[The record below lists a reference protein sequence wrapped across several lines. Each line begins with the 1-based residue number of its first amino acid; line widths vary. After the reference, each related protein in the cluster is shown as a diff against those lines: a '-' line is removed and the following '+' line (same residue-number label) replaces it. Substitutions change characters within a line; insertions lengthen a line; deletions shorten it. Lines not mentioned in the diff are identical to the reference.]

1 MRALRVLVVL
11 AGACAALAAPAAAQQ
26 PNAALAAVRS
36 AVEQVPSDAAHV
48 RFGARDSLRT
58 PLEGLKV
65 IQTNGRYVGVYHAQ
79 ARDRYELY
87 VGTST
92 DLLHWTK
99 TATLDT
105 DSSQGT
111 LAALPD
117 GGYVVAYEWSKPLD
131 AVVAAGNQL
140 LAPLTHLIPAAAP
153 SVVAKADRI
162 RIRFRYYATL
172 DRLLAGQISREF
184 TAPRALSATAQG
196 TPSIASV
203 ALTPD
208 LSNSRIEVGLHYRA
222 DTDGN
227 GYPDDDRQGTAVLTN
242 FSSWRSRVAER
253 LNTAFQSAT
262 RLHRGYSKA
271 PRGSFGDRDEIT
283 FDGAAL
289 QLYEVQYRRNDFASW
304 RLFLRDRRTGLL
316 SAVRVATPGGSTSF
330 GNPTVSEV
338 VAPSGRRA
346 LMVTMFVFSEGA
358 ASGEAG
364 SLIFYREF

>member
-1 MRALRVLVVL
+1 MRAVGVLVAL
-11 AGACAALAAPAAAQQ
+11 AAACGALAAPAAAEQ
-26 PNAALAAVRS
+26 PADPAAVVRS

-48 RFGARDSLRT
+48 RFDARDSAGT
-58 PLEGLKV
+58 PLDGLKV
-65 IQTNGRYVGVYHAQ
+65 IQTTSGRNVGVYHAPVGG
-79 ARDRYELY
+79 RFELY

-105 DSSQGT
+105 DASQGT

-117 GGYVVAYEWSKPLD
+117 GGYVVAYEWTKPDL
-131 AVVAAGNQL
+131 ATSVRNHLSL
-140 LAPLTHLIPAAAP
+140 LAPPSPAAA
-153 SVVAKADRI
+153 AKADRI

-172 DRLLAGQISREF
+172 ERLLSGQISREF
-184 TAPRALSATAQG
+184 TAPRGLSMSAVG
-196 TPSIASV
+196 TPSIMSV
-203 ALTPD
+203 AETPD
-208 LSNSRIEVGLHYRA
+208 LATSRIEVGLHYRA

-242 FSSWRSRVAER
+242 FSSWRPRVAER
-253 LNTAFQSAT
+253 LNTAFASAT
-262 RLHRGYSKA
+262 RLHRPYSKA

-283 FDGAAL
+283 FDGVPL
-289 QLYEVQYRRNDFASW
+289 QLYEAQYRRNDFASW
-304 RLFLRDRRTGLL
+304 RLFLRDRRSGAL

-330 GNPTVSEV
+330 GNPTVTEL
-338 VAPSGRRA
+338 VAPSGKRA

-364 SLIFYREF
+364 SLIFYRELS

>member
-1 MRALRVLVVL
+1 MRALRVAVV
-11 AGACAALAAPAAAQQ
+11 AAAACCALAAPAAAK
-26 PNAALAAVRS
+26 PPSDPVAVVRS
-36 AVEQVPSDAAHV
+36 AVEQVPSDAGHV
-48 RFGARDSLRT
+48 RFGARDDDGT

-65 IQTNGRYVGVYHAQ
+65 IQTNGRNVGVYHAQ
-79 ARDRYELY
+79 SGGRFVLY
-87 VGTST
+87 VGTSA

-105 DSSQGT
+105 DASQGT

-117 GGYVVAYEWSKPLD
+117 GGYVVAYEWAKPL
-131 AVVAAGNQL
+131 ASLPG
-140 LAPLTHLIPAAAP
+140 PLNALTSARE
-153 SVVAKADRI
+153 DRI

-184 TAPRALSATAQG
+184 TAPPALGASAQG
-196 TPSIASV
+196 TPSIQSV

-208 LSNSRIEVGLHYRA
+208 LSNSRIVVGLHYRA
-222 DTDGN
+222 DTDDN

-242 FSSWRSRVAER
+242 FSSWRPRIAER
-253 LNTAFQSAT
+253 LNAAFESAT

-283 FDGAAL
+283 FDGVPM
-289 QLYEVQYRRNDFASW
+289 QLYEVQYRRNDFGSW
-304 RLFLRDRRTGLL
+304 RLFLRDRRSGAL
-316 SAVRVATPGGSTSF
+316 SAVRVVTPGGSASF
-330 GNPTVSEV
+330 GNPTVTEL

-358 ASGEAG
+358 AGGESG
-364 SLIFYREF
+364 SLIFYRELA

>member
-1 MRALRVLVVL
+1 MRALRVVVAL
-11 AGACAALAAPAAAQQ
+11 AAACGALAAPAAAQE
-26 PNAALAAVRS
+26 PTDPVAVVRS
-36 AVEQVPSDAAHV
+36 AVEQVPSDPAHV
-48 RFGARDSLRT
+48 RFGARDTAGT

-65 IQTNGRYVGVYHAQ
+65 IQTKGRNVGVYHAQ
-79 ARDRYELY
+79 TGDHYELY
-87 VGTST
+87 VATST

-105 DSSQGT
+105 GASQGT

-117 GGYVVAYEWSKPLD
+117 GGYVVAYEWTMPP
-131 AVVAAGNQL
+131 L
-140 LAPLTHLIPAAAP
+140 LAPLSTITGATKTAA
-153 SVVAKADRI
+153 ADRI

-172 DRLLAGQISREF
+172 ERLLGGQISREF
-184 TAPRALSATAQG
+184 TAPRGLSRSAQG
-196 TPSIASV
+196 TPSIMGV
-203 ALTPD
+203 AETPD

-242 FSSWRSRVAER
+242 FSSWRSHVATR
-253 LNTAFQSAT
+253 LNASFESASH
-262 RLHRGYSKA
+262 LHRGYSKA

-283 FDGAAL
+283 FDGVPL

-304 RLFLRDRRTGLL
+304 RLFLRDRRTGTLT
-316 SAVRVATPGGSTSF
+316 AVRVATPGGSTSF
-330 GNPTVSEV
+330 GNPTVTEL

-358 ASGEAG
+358 ASGESG
-364 SLIFYREF
+364 SLIFYRELA

>member
-1 MRALRVLVVL
+1 MRPLRAVVAL
-11 AGACAALAAPAAAQQ
+11 AAACGALAAPAAAQQ
-26 PNAALAAVRS
+26 RSDPVAALRS
-36 AVEQVPSDAAHV
+36 AVEQVPADAAHV
-48 RFGARDSLRT
+48 RFGARDSAGT

-65 IQTNGRYVGVYHAQ
+65 IQTKGRNVGVYHAQ
-79 ARDRYELY
+79 SGDRYELY

-99 TATLDT
+99 TARLDS
-105 DSSQGT
+105 DASQGT

-117 GGYVVAYEWSKPLD
+117 GGYVVAYEWAKPSDL
-131 AVVAAGNQL
+131 VAAVGNQHLSL
-140 LAPLTHLIPAAAP
+140 LAPLKGVTAAT
-153 SVVAKADRI
+153 VDRI

-184 TAPRALSATAQG
+184 TAPRTLSASAQG

-208 LSNSRIEVGLHYRA
+208 LSSSRIEVGLHYRA

-227 GYPDDDRQGTAVLTN
+227 GYPDDDRQGTAVLTD
-242 FSSWRSRVAER
+242 FSSWRSRTADA
-253 LNTAFQSAT
+253 LNTAFESAK
-262 RLHRGYSKA
+262 RLHRGYTKA

-289 QLYEVQYRRNDFASW
+289 QLYEVQYRRNDFGSW
-304 RLFLRDRRTGLL
+304 RLFLRDRRSGVL

-330 GNPTVSEV
+330 GNPTVTEL

-358 ASGEAG
+358 AGGEAG
-364 SLIFYREF
+364 SLLFYREL

>member
-1 MRALRVLVVL
+1 MRSLRVVVAL
-11 AGACAALAAPAAAQQ
+11 AAACAALAAPAAAQQ
-26 PNAALAAVRS
+26 LADPVAVVRS
-36 AVEQVPSDAAHV
+36 AIEQVPSDAAHA
-48 RFGARDSLRT
+48 RFGARDNEGT

-65 IQTNGRYVGVYHAQ
+65 IQTKGRNVGVYHAQ
-79 ARDRYELY
+79 DGDQYKLY
-87 VGTST
+87 IGTST

-105 DSSQGT
+105 DASQGT

-117 GGYVVAYEWSKPLD
+117 GGYVVAYEWAKPLGLAS
-131 AVVAAGNQL
+131 AVGNQHLAL
-140 LAPLTHLIPAAAP
+140 LAPLSGVAA
-153 SVVAKADRI
+153 AKADRI

-172 DRLLAGQISREF
+172 ERLLAGQISREF
-184 TAPRALSATAQG
+184 TAPRAPGTSAQG
-196 TPSIASV
+196 TPSITSV

-253 LNTAFQSAT
+253 LNTAIQSTT
-262 RLHRGYSKA
+262 RLHGGYSKA

-283 FDGAAL
+283 FDGAPL

-304 RLFLRDRRTGLL
+304 RLFLRDRRSGAL

-330 GNPTVSEV
+330 GNPTVTELT
-338 VAPSGRRA
+338 APSGKRA

-358 ASGEAG
+358 ANGESG
-364 SLIFYREF
+364 SLIFYREL